1 MFGVFKAAVL
11 AAVLAKM
18 ADAQTQCITDVTSA
32 LPILVAVGSDG
43 SAVCSAEL
51 NGLLTNN
58 VLPAIGGG
66 YDVAALLPTFFAD
79 NIVTI
84 CGCVAVAG
92 DSVLDAFFPDASA
105 PCECGMP
112 CAIFLPI
119 PTDAVVSPPF
129 PPF

>member
-18 ADAQTQCITDVTSA
+18 TDAQTQCITDVTSA
-32 LPILVAVGSDG
+32 LPILSAVGSDG
-43 SAVCSAEL
+43 SAVCSAGL

-58 VLPAIGGG
+58 VLPGIIGGG
-66 YDVAALLPTFFAD
+66 DNVAALLPTFFAD

-112 CAIFLPI
+112 CAISLPV
-119 PTDAVVSPPF
+119 PTAF
-129 PPF
+129 PPL